1 MTRTKSRA
9 FVILTSVWVIAAA
22 ALATRVG
29 FAWDQQ
35 RKIPHQVLASVPFD
49 QETGNIALALSQ
61 GKGFG
66 NVFRKPTG
74 PTAWL
79 APVYPVL
86 LFAVFRVFGAMTV
99 ASFFAAVLLNAVFSA
114 LATLPLF
121 AVARRVGGLG
131 VAAGAGWAWAFL
143 PAGVLMPFEW
153 IWDTSLSGL
162 LVAGLLWLTLEVAE
176 SAGAAEWSAYGLLW
190 ALALLTN
197 PAIGVGLPFLLGW
210 ALGRARLSGHVS
222 WARPALAVAVI
233 ILCCAPWTARNYR
246 QFHRV
251 IPVRSSLPFE
261 LWIGNN
267 DIFDPH
273 AVHGIQRITRYEET
287 HRYSELGENGYLE
300 EKHEKALAF
309 IRQNPGLF
317 LRLTLRR
324 MAATWAGSE
333 HPYDDFAQT
342 DSTLARVVLA
352 LNLVLTLGTVAGL
365 ILLFARNNVFA
376 FPVAVFPVFY
386 PVIYYLTHTSL
397 RYRHPI
403 DPLVVLLTV
412 FAVACCFYG
421 EGLRAAR
428 PAVSDKTI

>member
-1 MTRTKSRA
+1 MTTTKSRLL
-9 FVILTSVWVIAAA
+9 ILVTSVWVIAAA
-22 ALATRVG
+22 ALAARVA

-49 QETGNIALALSQ
+49 QETGNIALALWQ
-61 GKGFG
+61 GNGFG

-86 LFAVFRVFGAMTV
+86 LFAVFKVFGAMTL

-114 LATLPLF
+114 AATFPLF
-121 AVARRVGGLG
+121 AVGRRVGGLG
-131 VAAGAGWAWAFL
+131 VATATGWAWAVL

-153 IWDTSLSGL
+153 IWDTPLSVL
-162 LVAGLLWLTLEVAE
+162 LVAGLLWLTLRVAE
-176 SAGAAEWSAYGLLW
+176 SPGVAEWIAYGLLW
-190 ALALLTN
+190 AVALLTN
-197 PAIGVGLPFLLGW
+197 PAIGVGLPFLVGW
-210 ALGRARLSGHVS
+210 AMARAQVSGHVS
-222 WARPALAVAVI
+222 WVRPALAVAVTV
-233 ILCCAPWTARNYR
+233 LCCMPWTVRNYR

-287 HRYSELGENGYLE
+287 HRYSELGENGYLQ
-300 EKHEKALAF
+300 EKREKALAF
-309 IRQNPGLF
+309 IRQNPALF

-324 MAATWAGSE
+324 VLATWAGSE
-333 HPYDDFAQT
+333 HPYDNFVQT
-342 DSTLARVVLA
+342 DSTLVRVVLV
-352 LNLVLTLGTVAGL
+352 LNVVLTLGTVAA
-365 ILLFARNNVFA
+365 IVLLFARKNVFA
-376 FPVAVFPVFY
+376 FPVAVFPLLY
-386 PVIYYLTHTSL
+386 PMIYYLTHTSL

-403 DPLVVLLTV
+403 DPLLVLLTV
-412 FAVACCFYG
+412 FAVACCFRG
-421 EGLRAAR
+421 PASLGAR
-428 PAVSDKTI
+428 QADPS

>member
-1 MTRTKSRA
+1 MTTTKSRLL
-9 FVILTSVWVIAAA
+9 ILLTSVWVIATAA
-22 ALATRVG
+22 FATRAA

-35 RKIPHQVLASVPFD
+35 RKIPHQALASVPFD

-61 GKGFG
+61 GNGFG
-66 NVFRKPTG
+66 NLFRKPTG

-79 APVYPVL
+79 APVYPIL
-86 LFAVFRVFGAMTV
+86 LSVVFRIFGAMTV
-99 ASFFAAVLLNAVFSA
+99 ASFFVAVLLNALFSA
-114 LATLPLF
+114 AATFPLF
-121 AVARRVGGLG
+121 AVARRLGGLG
-131 VAAGAGWAWAFL
+131 VAAASGWAWVFL

-153 IWDTSLSGL
+153 IWDTSLSVL
-162 LVAGLLWLTLEVAE
+162 LVAGLLWLTLRISE
-176 SAGAAEWSAYGLLW
+176 SAGVSEWIAYGLLW

-210 ALGRARLSGHVS
+210 AMAHAQRSAHVS
-222 WARPALAVAVI
+222 WARPALTVAVI
-233 ILCCAPWTARNYR
+233 ILCCLPWTVRNYR

-287 HRYSELGENGYLE
+287 HRYSELGENGYLQ

-309 IRQNPGLF
+309 IRRNPALF

-324 MAATWAGSE
+324 TVGTWAGSE
-333 HPYDDFAQT
+333 HPYDDFVRT
-342 DSTLARVVLA
+342 DSTLARVILA
-352 LNLVLTLGTVAGL
+352 LNLVLTLGTVAAI
-365 ILLFARNNVFA
+365 ILLFARKNGFA
-376 FPVAVFPVFY
+376 FPVAVFPLFY
-386 PVIYYLTHTSL
+386 PVIFYLTHTSL

-403 DPLVVLLTV
+403 DPLLVLLTV
-412 FAVACCFYG
+412 FAVVSCFDRKG
-421 EGLRAAR
+421 STGAQQ
-428 PAVSDKTI
+428 AVSS